1 MIGSP
6 FAQSKNT
13 VLIRCTLAD
22 TRAGDNG
29 RTDDSTQCRGIDPQR
44 SKQTETEGV
53 RGARNDVLISVADVP
68 NVIEHMSNRLAQLDV
83 AYPSTDPDDDISG
96 RRVDPRTAQPN
107 GVS

>member
-1 MIGSP
+1 L
-6 FAQSKNT
+6 
-13 VLIRCTLAD
+13 V
-22 TRAGDNG
+22 
-29 RTDDSTQCRGIDPQR
+29 
-44 SKQTETEGV
+44 
-53 RGARNDVLISVADVP
+53 SVADVP